1 MEKKFYFKENNMV
14 GGKLLNPWFVVSI
27 VITIFLISL
36 LAWHL
41 IYSNQMVESFES
53 QELAIQRISGDL
65 KLYTSNLEMSANM
78 AAATGDLK
86 WEINYNDYRERLDEV
101 FEKIPELVATE
112 EALEEIEKIKENRQK
127 IDEIESEALRLVAR
141 GEKGE
146 AADLLAGWVYTGN
159 QLELI
164 VSTENLASIMGDHIN
179 ERIAYEQ
186 NLTSNLLWV
195 LSLLLLVLIIS
206 WYVTIQLWRTN
217 VKKKEEKDQEVHYLS
232 YHDSLTTLANR
243 TFLEEEMERVDREE
257 CLPVSIIMLDLNGL
271 KLVNDT
277 FGHAAG
283 DKVLKKAAELLKKT
297 CREEDIL
304 ARWGGDEFV
313 VLLPG
318 ASQQAVRAIS
328 NRILNQCRKTYQ
340 DRLPISVALGS
351 ATKISSNEDDLLA
364 FLKPAEDEM
373 YDHKLSEGRSAR
385 NATLSAL
392 LKTLSEKSFENND
405 HFRRLDYICMHIAEK
420 KDLPDSE
427 RERLHLLTNMHDIGM
442 IDLPNGLFIKPD
454 ELSEKERI
462 MVHKHP
468 ETGYRIARSTREF
481 AHIAEGILNHHECWD
496 GSGYPEGLA
505 GRDIPLISRILTIA
519 DALEVMSSGR
529 PYKKGMSIKEIVA
542 EFKRCSGKQFDPE
555 LVEIVLLLLEENNLE
570 DIMAYPN
577 EIS

>member
-392 LKTLSEKSFENND
+392 LKTLSEKSFEND
-405 HFRRLDYICMHIAEK
+405 GHFRRLDYICMYIAEK
-420 KDLPDSE
+420 KGLPDSE
-427 RERLHLLTNMHDIGM
+427 RERLHLLTKMHDIGM

>member
-555 LVEIVLLLLEENNLE
+555 LVEIGR
-570 DIMAYPN
+570 P
-577 EIS
+577 